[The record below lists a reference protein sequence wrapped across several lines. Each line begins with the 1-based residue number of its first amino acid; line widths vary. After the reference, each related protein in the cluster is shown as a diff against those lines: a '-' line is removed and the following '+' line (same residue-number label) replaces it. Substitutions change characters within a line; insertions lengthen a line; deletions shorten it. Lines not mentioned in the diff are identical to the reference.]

1 MAAPTVT
8 TQAADLVGA
17 TVARGNGNVTDDGGQ
32 TITERGVCIKVTTT
46 PTTADTKFT
55 ATGTTGA
62 YTVAMSGL
70 SVTQLYYARAYAINA
85 GGTSYGGQVTFT
97 TGTPTPKPKL
107 VAMGVI

>member
-17 TVARGNGNVTDDGGQ
+17 TVTRGNGNVTDDGGQ
-32 TITERGVCIKVTTT
+32 TITSRGVCIKTSTG
-46 PTTADTKFT
+46 PTTADTCFT
-55 ATGTTGA
+55 STGTTGA
-62 YTVAMSGL
+62 YTVAMSSL
-70 SVTQLYYARAYAINA
+70 VATTLYYAKAYAINA

-107 VAMGVI
+107 VALGVI